1 MKLYVC
7 NGTRQVQ
14 AFVYRRRIEGS
25 PRDKLITQPIPIG
38 GQIQVSG
45 DLNQYQVDDILDQH
59 RRYGL
64 IPVSEIATG
73 RGLAPLAYQLDAPI
87 DAGKI
92 FRLAA
97 RNQGVMVERGKK
109 SRQDAAIV
117 AATNLGRNLNEL
129 HGAGLSGDLTELQV
143 DVSEERGP
151 AGGAES
157 DLLQE
162 STVVRPGIPG
172 QEPPQPARRH
182 RRKAA

>member
-25 PRDKLITQPIPIG
+25 PGDKLITQPIPIG

-109 SRQDAAIV
+109 AWKPFGRKRAVSPALRAYAALTTN
-117 AATNLGRNLNEL
+117 AAR
-129 HGAGLSGDLTELQV
+129 GAV
-143 DVSEERGP
+143 RDVSQVER
-151 AGGAES
+151 
-157 DLLQE
+157 D
-162 STVVRPGIPG
+162 
-172 QEPPQPARRH
+172 
-182 RRKAA
+182 